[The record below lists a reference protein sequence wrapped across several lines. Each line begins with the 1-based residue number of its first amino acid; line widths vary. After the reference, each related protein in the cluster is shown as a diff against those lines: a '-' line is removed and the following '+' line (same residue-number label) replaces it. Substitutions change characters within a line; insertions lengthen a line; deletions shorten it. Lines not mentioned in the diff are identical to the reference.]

1 MRWPPRQSLFQH
13 ILLVSLLPMLLLFI
27 ALFSYTL
34 AARLDDARQSQL
46 DIGHR
51 MTDNLAAMLELPLIS
66 GSREQIED
74 IIAPVLR
81 GNIIAIRVY
90 TNDSEKPISIS
101 ELESEGSG
109 TTLATTIR
117 QARIP
122 LEDSIT
128 GQPLPAGPQRVLGR
142 LEIDLSDR
150 ELANLQQRIA
160 LVSSAIAIVTAIL
173 SISLA
178 LYFSRKLSKPLS
190 DIEQVTGR
198 IARGD
203 HSSRIQKL
211 ATGEL
216 GELQSHIN
224 QMASSIEAQQRALSE
239 YVDELKQAKQHAEE
253 ASQAKTLFLATMTHE
268 LRTPMNGALGML
280 QLLANSPLDDEQR
293 RYVNIAKS
301 SSQHLLY
308 IVNDILDFSRIEK
321 GDMQLEERYFAAE
334 ELLGDY
340 LEPMRLEAS
349 TKDIQL
355 HSELDP
361 ELSSMELYG
370 DETRLRQIVI
380 NLCAN
385 AVKFTHRGEVSLKL
399 SINGKTDRQ
408 LALQLQVTDTGIGIS
423 QEQLPHIFE
432 SFHQADSSTAR
443 RYGGSGLGLAIVKRL
458 SELMDAEVRVVSQPG
473 KGSRF
478 TVQWRCPYRQCSP
491 ASQST
496 YAHPLKGLRVL
507 VVEDN
512 PVNQMLIIRS
522 LEQWQVNHLAAS
534 NGREAVELLEKQAV
548 DLIIMD
554 LQMPE
559 MDGFEA
565 TQVIRHKLRQ
575 ITPIIALTANTDS
588 DTQQRCIEAGMDAF
602 LSKPVSLSRLQE
614 KIKELLSRSTA

>member
-13 ILLVSLLPMLLLFI
+13 ILLVSILPTLLLFA

-46 DIGHR
+46 NIGHR
-51 MTDNLAAMLELPLIS
+51 MADNLAAMLELPLIS

-90 TNDSEKPISIS
+90 TIDSENPINIS
-101 ELESEGSG
+101 KLRPEGGG
-109 TTLATTIR
+109 TTLGTTIR
-117 QARIP
+117 QSSIP

-128 GQPLPAGPQRVLGR
+128 GQPLVAGPQRVLGR

-150 ELANLQQRIA
+150 ELEALQQRIV
-160 LVSSAIAIVTAIL
+160 LVSSGIAIIAALI
-173 SISLA
+173 SIALA

-203 HSSRIQKL
+203 HSSRIHKL

-239 YVDELKQAKQHAEE
+239 YVDELKQAKQRAEE

-280 QLLANSPLDDEQR
+280 QLLANTSLNDEQR
-293 RYVNIAKS
+293 RYADIAKS

-321 GDMQLEERYFAAE
+321 GDMQLEERYFAAS
-334 ELLGDY
+334 ELLGEY
-340 LEPMRLEAS
+340 LEPMRLEAN
-349 TKDIQL
+349 TKGIQL

-361 ELSSMELYG
+361 KLSGIELYG

-385 AVKFTHRGEVSLKL
+385 AVKFTHKGDVSLKL
-399 SINGKTDRQ
+399 SVNGKTNQ
-408 LALQLQVTDTGIGIS
+408 QMALELQVTDTGIGIS
-423 QEQLPHIFE
+423 PEHLPHIFE

-443 RYGGSGLGLAIVKRL
+443 RYGGSGLGLTIVKRL
-458 SELMDAEVRVVSQPG
+458 SDLMNAEVHVISQPG

-478 TVQWRCPYRQCSP
+478 TVLWRCPYRQH
-491 ASQST
+491 ST
-496 YAHPLKGLRVL
+496 AARETFGHPLKDLRVL

-522 LEQWQVNHLAAS
+522 LEQWQVTHLTAN
-534 NGREAVELLEKQAV
+534 NGREAIELLEKQAV

-565 TQVIRHKLRQ
+565 TRFIRHQLLQ
-575 ITPIIALTANTDS
+575 TTPIIALTANTDS
-588 DTQQRCIEAGMDAF
+588 DTQQRCIDAGMDAF
-602 LSKPVSLSRLQE
+602 LSKPVSLSLLQR
-614 KIKELLSRSTA
+614 KIKELQPLSPR